1 MTEVTTLENL
11 LPAPHFSERHERHL
25 AAPGAAVWPALYEL
39 RLGDLRLSRTLMEV
53 RDLPSRLLM
62 RPRTAMLSGRF
73 FEDGPVPLLS
83 VDPERLVVV
92 GGVMQPW
99 KLFGGDEPPELDA
112 EALRSFD
119 EPGWVKVGMDFA
131 LEPLGAG
138 TRLRT
143 ETRVVATDPT
153 TRRRFRLYWSLI
165 RAGSGLIRRDLLR
178 AVDQKTGTS
187 VGATP

>member
-1 MTEVTTLENL
+1 MSPPLDQL
-11 LPAPHFSERHERHL
+11 LPGAHFSEHHERHL
-25 AAPGAAVWPALYEL
+25 AAPADAVWPALYEL

-53 RDLPSRLLM
+53 RDLPSRLLG
-62 RPRTAMLSGRF
+62 RPQTAMVTGRF
-73 FEDGPVPLLS
+73 FEDGPVPVLS
-83 VDPERLVVV
+83 VDPGRLVVV

-119 EPGWVKVGMDFA
+119 EPGWVKVGMDFV
-131 LEPLGAG
+131 LEPDGAG

-178 AVDQKTGTS
+178 AVDQKAGTS
-187 VGATP
+187 VGATT